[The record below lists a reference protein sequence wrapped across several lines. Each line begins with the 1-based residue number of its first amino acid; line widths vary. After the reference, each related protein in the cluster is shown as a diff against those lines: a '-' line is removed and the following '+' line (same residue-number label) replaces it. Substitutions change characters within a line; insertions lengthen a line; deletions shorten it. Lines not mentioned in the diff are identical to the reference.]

1 MNKEEIIKLAD
12 SLGFDLDYD
21 KSELREDAGEYEISY
36 MRFTF
41 KDESLDEPDLRWIW
55 YMEDS
60 DSDNINR
67 GRGILA
73 RINKKKT
80 IKNFLNY

>member
-1 MNKEEIIKLAD
+1 MTNDEIIKLAD
-12 SLGFDLDYD
+12 SLGFELDYD
-21 KSELREDAGEYEISY
+21 KSEIREDASEFDLRY
-36 MRFTF
+36 MRFVS

-67 GRGILA
+67 GKHIISRLE
-73 RINKKKT
+73 KKKS
-80 IKNFLNY
+80 IQNFLNY

>member
-1 MNKEEIIKLAD
+1 MTNNEIIELAD

-21 KSELREDAGEYEISY
+21 KSEIREDAGEFDLRY
-36 MRFTF
+36 MRFVS
-41 KDESLDEPDLRWIW
+41 KDESLDEADLRWIW

-67 GRGILA
+67 GKYIISRLE
-73 RINKKKT
+73 KKKS
-80 IKNFLNY
+80 IQNFLNY